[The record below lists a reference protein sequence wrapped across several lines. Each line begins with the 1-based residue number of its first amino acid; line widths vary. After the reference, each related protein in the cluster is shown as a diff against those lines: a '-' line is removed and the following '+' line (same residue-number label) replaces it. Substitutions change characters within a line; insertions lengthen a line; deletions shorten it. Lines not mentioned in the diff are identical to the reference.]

1 MNLEKEAL
9 IRNSIHPY
17 YDIIFENECSDV
29 AISMIIHVLNAEK
42 YVRNFFKY
50 IKSEMLIVSSNNIE
64 FIFVDSGS
72 QDKTLSLI
80 LKYVAEEELCGKVV
94 YAKGADV
101 STSRNMGIELSTGE
115 YIVFA
120 DIDDVP
126 VLRGFTIASH
136 YAKMHSVD
144 VAFGRFVVFDE
155 VRGRVVYGTPF
166 KELMRIS
173 GKDLLSQIRK
183 SHCQS
188 FYKALDLRLQ
198 QGVYQ
203 RRFLLHEGIR
213 FTSGAISHED
223 FEFLIKVLLKA
234 HNVLIVPIPVYI
246 YSFRP
251 TSVKLERFFNGIRI
265 LEKVCKLLSDT
276 DWCHVMLLQD
286 FSSILDHYILSKLLR
301 FKPEKEIQQFIQSNY
316 NILLTHYYIYLRHLI
331 NFCLKED
338 YLSLDSVLKILR
350 ILLKYVLLRMLQA
363 KINQSG
369 WRG

>member
-1 MNLEKEAL
+1 M
-9 IRNSIHPY
+9 RNSIHSY
-17 YDIIFENECSDV
+17 YDIIFENECGDA

-42 YVRNFFKY
+42 YVRRFFKY
-50 IKSEMLIVSSNNIE
+50 IKSEKLIVNSNNIE

-80 LKYVAEEELCGKVV
+80 LKYVAEEELCGKVA

-101 STSRNMGIELSTGE
+101 STSRNIGIELSTGE
-115 YIVFA
+115 YIIFA

-126 VLRGFTIASH
+126 VLRGFTIASQ
-136 YAKMHSVD
+136 YTKMHGAD
-144 VAFGRFVVFDE
+144 VAFGRLVVFDE
-155 VRGRVVYGTPF
+155 VKGRVIYGTPF

-188 FYKALDLRLQ
+188 FYKVLDLRIQ

-251 TSVKLERFFNGIRI
+251 TSVKLERFFNGLRT
-265 LEKVCKLLSDT
+265 LEKVCKLLGDA
-276 DWCHVMLLQD
+276 DWCRIMLLQD
-286 FSSILDHYILSKLLR
+286 LSSILDHYLFSKLLR
-301 FKPEKEIQQFIQSNY
+301 FELEEGIQQLIQSNY
-316 NILLTHYYIYLRHLI
+316 DILLTYYYTYLHHLTR
-331 NFCLKED
+331 FCQRENYD
-338 YLSLDSVLKILR
+338 GTLKILK
-350 ILLKYVLLRMLQA
+350 ILLKYVLLRMLQTQ
-363 KINQSG
+363 INQS
-369 WRG
+369 R